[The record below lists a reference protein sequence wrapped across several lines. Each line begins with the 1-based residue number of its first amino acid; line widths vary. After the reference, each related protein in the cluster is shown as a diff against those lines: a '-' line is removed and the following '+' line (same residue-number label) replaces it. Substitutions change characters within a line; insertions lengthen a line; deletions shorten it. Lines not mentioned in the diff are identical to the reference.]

1 MVDTRDLKSLDQKW
15 LCGFESR
22 SRHFYLTFSTMK
34 INQLLLLSAAALV
47 LTSCSGK
54 LGSLSEDNFK
64 VTPNP
69 LETQAGQVSATI
81 NGMFPEK
88 YMNKKAVVTVTP
100 QLRYQTPQ
108 GEKSVYGEGTTFQGE
123 KVLGNNQTISYLV
136 GGNYT
141 MRTNFAYTPEMQQS
155 DMYLTFDAKIGK
167 KSVKVPA
174 VKVATG
180 IIATSELYK
189 RTLASANAALAEDKF
204 QRVSEQRQQAN
215 IKFLIGQAQLRKS
228 ELQNNSVQEF
238 VRLIGKIVADQE
250 GMALDNIEVS
260 AYASPDGGFE
270 LNEKLASKRQDV
282 TNEYLQGELK
292 KSKMDAPID
301 AKYTAEDWEGFKEL
315 VAASDI
321 QDKDVILRV
330 LSMYQDPEE
339 REQQI
344 KNISAAFRE
353 LTDGILPQLRRAR
366 MTINY
371 LLIGRDD
378 DQILEQMKSDAS
390 QLSLEE
396 ILYGA
401 TLYDNDLA
409 SSEAAYKKATQ
420 YYQQDPRA
428 YNNLARIAYAKG
440 NYEGARMW
448 LDKALRLNPNQPET
462 NANLGMLAL
471 QQGDMLSAEDYIA
484 KGANANGLNEVLGN
498 LHLAQGKYA
507 QAELDFEHI
516 QSNSAALAQIL
527 NKNYQAA
534 ASTLKNVKNADATT
548 DYLRAILNARTGNNG
563 EAASAL
569 RAAIAKDPSLADYAA
584 KDLELIKVS
593 K

>member
-1 MVDTRDLKSLDQKW
+1 M
-15 LCGFESR
+15 
-22 SRHFYLTFSTMK
+22 
-34 INQLLLLSAAALV
+34 LLLSAAAVL

-54 LGSLSEDNFK
+54 LGALSADNFK

-69 LETQAGQVSATI
+69 LETQAGEVSATI

-88 YMNKKAVVTVTP
+88 YMKKKAVVTVTP
-100 QLRYQTPQ
+100 QLRFQTPQ
-108 GEKSVYGEGTTFQGE
+108 GLKSVNGEGATFQGE
-123 KVLGNNQTISYLV
+123 KVLGNDQTISYLV

-141 MRTNFAYTPEMQQS
+141 MKTNFAYTPEMQQS
-155 DMYLTFDAKIGK
+155 DMYLIFDAKVGK
-167 KSVKVPA
+167 KTVKVPE

-180 IIATSELYK
+180 IIATSELFK
-189 RTLASANAALAEDKF
+189 RTLTSANPALAEDAF
-204 QRVSEQRQQAN
+204 QRISEQKQQAN

-238 VRLIGKIVADQE
+238 VRLINKIVADQE

-260 AYASPDGGFE
+260 AYASPDGGYA
-270 LNEKLASKRQDV
+270 LNEKLANKRQDV
-282 TNEYLQGELK
+282 TNNYLK
-292 KSKMDAPID
+292 KEMKKAKMDAPVD
-301 AKYTAEDWEGFKEL
+301 TKYTAEDWEGFQEL

-330 LSMYQDPEE
+330 LSMYKDPEE

-353 LTDGILPQLRRAR
+353 LTDGILPQLRRSR
-366 MTINY
+366 LTINY

-378 DQILEQMKSDAS
+378 EQILAQMKSDAT
-390 QLSLEE
+390 QLSIEE

-401 TLYDNDLA
+401 TLYDDDLA
-409 SSEAAYKKATQ
+409 STEAAYKKAVEL
-420 YYQQDPRA
+420 YKNDPRA
-428 YNNLARIAYAKG
+428 YNNLARLAYAKG
-440 NYEGARMW
+440 NYSEAKQW
-448 LDKALRLNPNQPET
+448 LDKAAAIDRNQAET
-462 NANLGMLAL
+462 NANLGLLAL
-471 QQGDMLSAEDYIA
+471 QQGDMLSAESYIA
-484 KGANANGLNEVLGN
+484 KASNANGLNEVLGN

-507 QAELDFEHI
+507 QAEQDFGRV

-527 NKNYQAA
+527 NNNYQAA

-548 DYLRAILNARTGNNG
+548 DYLRAILNARTGKTAD
-563 EAASAL
+563 AAAAL
-569 RAAIAKDPSLADYAA
+569 KQAIAKDPSLADYAA
-584 KDLELIKVS
+584 KDLELTKVS

>member
-1 MVDTRDLKSLDQKW
+1 MQWIKSVL
-15 LCGFESR
+15 
-22 SRHFYLTFSTMK
+22 
-34 INQLLLLSAAALV
+34 

-54 LGSLSEDNFK
+54 LGALSADNFK

-69 LETQAGQVSATI
+69 LETQAGEVSATI

-88 YMNKKAVVTVTP
+88 YMKKKAVVTVTP
-100 QLRYQTPQ
+100 QLRFQTPQ
-108 GEKSVYGEGTTFQGE
+108 GLKSVNGEGATFQGE
-123 KVLGNNQTISYLV
+123 KVLGNDQTISYLV

-141 MRTNFAYTPEMQQS
+141 MKTNFAYTPEMQQS
-155 DMYLTFDAKIGK
+155 DMYLIFDAKVGK
-167 KSVKVPA
+167 KTVKVPE

-189 RTLASANAALAEDKF
+189 RTLTSANPALAEDAF
-204 QRVSEQRQQAN
+204 QRISEQKQQAN

-238 VRLIGKIVADQE
+238 VRLINKIVADQE

-260 AYASPDGGFE
+260 AYASPDGGYA
-270 LNEKLASKRQDV
+270 LNEKLANKRQDV
-282 TNEYLQGELK
+282 TNDYLK
-292 KSKMDAPID
+292 KEMKKAKMDAPVD
-301 AKYTAEDWEGFKEL
+301 TKYTAEDWEGFQEL

-330 LSMYQDPEE
+330 LSMYKDPEE

-353 LTDGILPQLRRAR
+353 LTDGILPQLRRSR
-366 MTINY
+366 LTINY

-378 DQILEQMKSDAS
+378 EQILAQMKSDAT
-390 QLSLEE
+390 QLSIEE

-401 TLYDNDLA
+401 TLYDDDLA
-409 SSEAAYKKATQ
+409 STEAAYKKAVEL
-420 YYQQDPRA
+420 YKNDPRA
-428 YNNLARIAYAKG
+428 YNNLARLAYAKG
-440 NYEGARMW
+440 NYSEAKQW
-448 LDKALRLNPNQPET
+448 LDKAAAIDRNQAET
-462 NANLGMLAL
+462 NANLGLLAL
-471 QQGDMLSAEDYIA
+471 QQGDMLSAESYIA
-484 KGANANGLNEVLGN
+484 KASNANGLNEVLGN

-507 QAELDFEHI
+507 QAEQDFGRV

-527 NKNYQAA
+527 NNNYQAA

-548 DYLRAILNARTGNNG
+548 DYLRAILNARTGKTAD
-563 EAASAL
+563 AAAAL
-569 RAAIAKDPSLADYAA
+569 KQAIAKDPSLADYAA
-584 KDLELIKVS
+584 KDLELTKVS